1 MQKWPQPAR
10 RRLAGLASGLHRKLL
25 QGNGQCG
32 KRKGAAMTGKG
43 QHCVPWACVAR
54 QDAENATEQRQLCRM
69 TSCQCRQ
76 GSGAYREFWKGQL
89 DLWTITWKVYN
100 DMPGKAKPSAT
111 VRLPAAVI
119 RCCRGWAEP
128 LGRRCGCRASFAG
141 VSCHVRP
148 VCVPEAV
155 KQPDMSRS
163 CCRPALLHAL
173 NNVGGL
179 CRCAATSVLPSVP
192 WLVVPSCCACCWLPW
207 AVLEAAA
214 ASLPGGRVV

>member
-1 MQKWPQPAR
+1 MRKKERRCHDGQGPALR
-10 RRLAGLASGLHRKLL
+10 SLGLRCPSG
-25 QGNGQCG
+25 CG
-32 KRKGAAMTGKG
+32 
-43 QHCVPWACVAR
+43 
-54 QDAENATEQRQLCRM
+54 NATEQRQLCRM

-89 DLWTITWKVYN
+89 DLWTITWKVHN

-155 KQPDMSRS
+155 KQAGHETFLLSSCAAPCPEQRRRS
-163 CCRPALLHAL
+163 VPMRRNIRIAKRSLGGRAFLLCLLLVA
-173 NNVGGL
+173 VGGIGG
-179 CRCAATSVLPSVP
+179 C
-192 WLVVPSCCACCWLPW
+192 
-207 AVLEAAA
+207 
-214 ASLPGGRVV
+214 GGRAGR